1 MTFEKQVLKAKE
13 EKLKH
18 RILRDLIFIVLGITF
33 LLISIIISY
42 NKENSKSND
51 KGKKAYNN
59 QILDII

>member
-42 NKENSKSND
+42 NKENNKSND